1 MRACAGRL
9 VGGPYSDPMSVPA
22 RAVAAAL
29 RERIPGLAGGR
40 LHGLLYCCQGHHLS
54 VFGRPLF
61 SEPIP
66 AGEAGPVVDS
76 LGRDP
81 KGRLLELGEAELNT
95 VGYVVSR
102 YGGLAAEDLEDLV
115 HSGEPWERG
124 DGDGPWPGPAELAR
138 MLEGIE
144 QRRDQP
150 ASPDSIDDIRAWLAA
165 HG

>member
-9 VGGPYSDPMSVPA
+9 VGGPYPDRMPVPA

-40 LHGLLYCCQGHHLS
+40 LHGLLHCCQGHHLA

-66 AGEAGPVVDS
+66 VGEGRPVVGG
-76 LGRDP
+76 LGCDRESHLP
-81 KGRLLELGEAELNT
+81 ELGEAELNT
-95 VGYVVSR
+95 VGFVASR

-115 HSGEPWERG
+115 HSEEPWERAAV
-124 DGDGPWPGPAELAR
+124 DGPWPEPAELAR

-144 QRRDQP
+144 QRRDRP
-150 ASPDSIDDIRAWLAA
+150 ASPDSLDDIRAWLAA